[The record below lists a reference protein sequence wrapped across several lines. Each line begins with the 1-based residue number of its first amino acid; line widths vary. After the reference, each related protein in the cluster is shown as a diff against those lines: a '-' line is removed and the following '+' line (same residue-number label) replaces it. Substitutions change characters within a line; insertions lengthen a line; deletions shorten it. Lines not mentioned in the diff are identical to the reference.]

1 MITRRRRK
9 CMQMNSRKNPRM
21 ELVMSDFGITANQKK
36 IMLSMSMIEELQ
48 WKVINE
54 MINLF

>member
-1 MITRRRRK
+1 
-9 CMQMNSRKNPRM
+9 MNSRKNPSM
-21 ELVMSDFGITANQKK
+21 ELVMSDSGITANQKK
-36 IMLSMSMIEELQ
+36 IMLSMSMSMIEELQ

>member
-1 MITRRRRK
+1 
-9 CMQMNSRKNPRM
+9 MQMNERENPRV
-21 ELVMSDFGITANQKK
+21 ELVMSDSGITANLKK
-36 IMLSMSMIEELQ
+36 IILSMSMIEELQ

>member
-1 MITRRRRK
+1 
-9 CMQMNSRKNPRM
+9 MQMNSRKNPRM
-21 ELVMSDFGITANQKK
+21 ELVMSDSGITANQKK